1 MRVCFNDF
9 AELYRAAFA
18 EDDPNRK
25 SLLLQEVQRVL
36 EEWER
41 RNDDAT
47 VAERAQKLA

>member
-25 SLLLQEVQRVL
+25 SLLLQEVRRVL
-36 EEWER
+36 EEWEH
-41 RNDDAT
+41 RNSEDT
-47 VAERAQKLA
+47 VAAAQKLA